1 MKEKIG
7 FIGLGAMG
15 GPMTM
20 NLIKKGHTL
29 TVYDIAE
36 ARMGIVVERGGIPA
50 GSCKEVAEK
59 SEVIITMLP
68 SSPNVKEAILGDGG
82 VIEGVRQGAI
92 VIDMSTIDPIT
103 TREIE
108 EKLGNRGVKMLD
120 APVARGVT
128 AAVGGTL
135 AIFVGGEEKTFEKCR
150 AILSSMGRDVDYVG
164 ETGAGEVVKI
174 VNNLILSINVCALA
188 EGLVLGIKAGV
199 KPDVLFRALSKGSAD
214 SFALQNHFKKFVFK
228 GKLEKGVFPVEYI
241 IKDLNLALRTAESV
255 HVPQYFG
262 ALALQ
267 AYESAVAAGYGDR
280 YYPVVVKVL
289 ENLAGV
295 EVRADLEE

>member
-1 MKEKIG
+1 
-7 FIGLGAMG
+7 
-15 GPMTM
+15 M
-20 NLIKKGHTL
+20 NLIKAGYAL

-36 ARMGIVVERGGIPA
+36 DRMGAAVEKGAEPA

-68 SSPNVKEAILGDGG
+68 SSPNVKAAILGEDG
-82 VIEGVRQGAI
+82 VIEGVRSGAI

-103 TREIE
+103 TREIA
-108 EKLGNRGVKMLD
+108 EKLDSRGVKMLD
-120 APVARGVT
+120 APVARGVA

-135 AIFVGGEEKTFEKCR
+135 AIFVGGEERTFEKCR
-150 AILSSMGRDVDYVG
+150 AILSTMGKDVDYVG
-164 ETGAGEVVKI
+164 RTGAGEVVKI
-174 VNNLILSINVCALA
+174 VNNLILAVNVCALA

-199 KPDVLFRALSKGSAD
+199 NPDVLFRALSKGSAD

-241 IKDLNLALRTAESV
+241 IKDLNLALRTAEGV

-280 YYPVVVKVL
+280 YYPIVVKVL
-289 ENLAGV
+289 ENLTGV
-295 EVRADLEE
+295 EVRADLER